1 MEQKFIKRMLITTLA
16 LAFFN
21 IVRIIDQK
29 GIEDIRAIYILSLMT
44 CGFTIGAFVIS
55 LIVFIKSKKKII
67 IKKF

>member
-29 GIEDIRAIYILSLMT
+29 GIE
-44 CGFTIGAFVIS
+44 VIS